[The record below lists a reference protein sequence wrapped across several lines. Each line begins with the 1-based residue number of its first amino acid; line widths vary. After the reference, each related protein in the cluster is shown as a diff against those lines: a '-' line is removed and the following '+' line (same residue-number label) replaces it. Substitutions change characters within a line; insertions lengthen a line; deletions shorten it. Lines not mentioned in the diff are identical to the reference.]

1 MMVVLIKYD
10 WSTLIKSSIVSTLVW
25 VNSWNSPNVE
35 LKRIL
40 QWNRT
45 TNANK
50 NHQRIQNTY
59 TSDKHH
65 YASLY
70 IIVTNL
76 ICWSSAP
83 CQLCSTKAFKVAHGS
98 VPIIAACGRRC
109 VASWRL
115 KKKRCGARRCMVCHG
130 TPHHPNYVKLDH
142 ESVLKLIIL
151 WESAMETTIKLCR
164 ARASSRRS

>member
-76 ICWSSAP
+76 IHANSSLSATP
-83 CQLCSTKAFKVAHGS
+83 LLLELRALPTVLHQGLQGRARLRAHHRGLWEALRRVVA
-98 VPIIAACGRRC
+98 
-109 VASWRL
+109 L
-115 KKKRCGARRCMVCHG
+115 KKETLRCPAVHG
-130 TPHHPNYVKLDH
+130 MSWYPT
-142 ESVLKLIIL
+142 S
-151 WESAMETTIKLCR
+151 SKLC
-164 ARASSRRS
+164 